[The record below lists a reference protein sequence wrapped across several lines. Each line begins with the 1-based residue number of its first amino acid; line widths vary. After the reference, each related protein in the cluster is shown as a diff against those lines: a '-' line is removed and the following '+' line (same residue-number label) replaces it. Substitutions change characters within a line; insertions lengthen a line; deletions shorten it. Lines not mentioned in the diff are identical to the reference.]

1 MPCPPMSAANLSDY
15 RHLFRPEAIR
25 PKLSG
30 LILPNQVLS
39 CREKLDQWARI
50 ITNRE
55 IERHKETELLPGFL
69 NDIFQGLLGY
79 VGQPADTY
87 TLRREALVKVDGK
100 YADAAIGRFGKGE
113 SINLAAIEGKGPRD
127 PLDQPFAGRKRS
139 AVEQAMQY
147 AVQMRVDW
155 YLVTNLLETRLYHKG
170 HDTHCFERFET
181 LSVAQ
186 NESELKRFYFL
197 LGADRVLDRSGNHL
211 DSLLV
216 ESQKIGREVTNDYYS
231 DYRDLREGIYARLRE
246 ANPGKEPGAVL
257 AATQKMLDRILFI
270 AFCEDRSLLPAEI
283 IAKAYSHAD
292 LFQPRPIWHNFLG
305 LFRSINQGNPALK
318 ISKFNGGLFAE
329 DPFLDQLVVPDTVCE
344 AFKKIAE
351 YEYGF
356 RDSGQGPMVD
366 VEILGH
372 IFEQSITDLEGL
384 KQSALPVVPD
394 AATPE
399 VAAKPSTKKEGPSK
413 RKKDGAFYTP
423 KFATKAIVGGALEPL
438 LEKRFEQLRKESE
451 AKAPA
456 NVQKVFADP
465 TTYDP
470 QSLTKPQTA
479 ALVGFWEGWLDHLQ
493 TLKIVDPAC
502 GSGAFLMEAFDQ
514 MYAAYNNA
522 QGHLNTLRGP
532 SLFSINRTI
541 LTKNIYGMDI
551 NPEAVEIARLSCWIK
566 TAEPGTELTSLDHNI
581 KQTNSLIFATSP
593 EEGWKASF
601 PEVFAQGG
609 FDVVVAN
616 PPYVR
621 QEWFSNDKPYLQ
633 KHFQAYDGV
642 ADLYVY
648 FYELAL
654 KILKPGGRLGF
665 IVTNKWMK
673 AGYGAPL
680 RKLYADQAWVDLVV
694 DFGHAKEIFP
704 DADVFPCIL
713 IASKPEPDSPAPES
727 ATVCAIPREQLKID
741 DLQVQVKERGFL
753 VPRSTLTGEPWSLEP
768 PGVQALMDKLKRVG
782 IPLKEFIGAQPLYG
796 IKTGFNDA
804 FFIDEITKE
813 NLIAADP
820 KSAELFR
827 PYFRG
832 QDIER
837 WQPEWAGL
845 WMIAMKSS
853 LNHEWPWSRSGNM
866 AEEVFQNTYPA
877 IFSFMKGFE
886 SELKAR
892 KNKTQFWW
900 ELSGNSTWAEFDKPK
915 IVYQDITWCPSFG
928 LDSKKT
934 LANNTVYFLPTAD
947 LWVLGCLNAPIS
959 WAFAWRTAQHGKDE
973 ALRLFTDYL
982 NAFPIPK
989 PSAQQRSRGE
999 SLVQKLISF
1008 TDENQQGKSAF
1019 FDWLR
1024 LEMGIEKPSQRLEAM
1039 EELDAEGFVAEVKK
1053 LRGKN
1058 KLSVADLKRLR
1069 EQHTA
1074 HILPMQT
1081 RAAEVQNWERQ
1092 LSDLVNEAYGLTAEE
1107 VELMWQTAPPRMPGS
1122 RE

>member
-1 MPCPPMSAANLSDY
+1 MSVRNLPDY
-15 RHLFRPEAIR
+15 RHLFRPEVIR
-25 PKLSG
+25 PKISH
-30 LILPNQVLS
+30 LILPKQVH
-39 CREKLDQWARI
+39 EGQGKLDQWARL

-55 IERHKETELLPGFL
+55 IEHHKETELLPGFL
-69 NDIFQGLLGY
+69 QDIFQGLLGY
-79 VGQPADTY
+79 IGQPADNY
-87 TLRREALVKVDGK
+87 SLRREALVKVDGK
-100 YADAAIGRFGKGE
+100 FADAALGRFSKGE
-113 SINLAAIEGKGPRD
+113 SVNLAAIEGKGPRD

-155 YLVTNLLETRLYHKG
+155 YLVTNLIETRLYHKG

-211 DSLLV
+211 DSLLI
-216 ESQKIGREVTNDYYS
+216 ESQKIGREVTNDFYS
-231 DYRDLREGIYARLRE
+231 DYRELREGIYAKLRE

-270 AFCEDRSLLPAEI
+270 TFCEDRSLLPSDI
-283 IAKAYSHAD
+283 IAKSYSHTD

-305 LFRSINQGNPALK
+305 LFRSINQGNPGLK

-329 DPFLDQLVVPDTVCE
+329 DPFLDQLVVPDVVCE
-344 AFKKIAE
+344 SFKKLAD
-351 YEYGF
+351 YDYGF
-356 RDSGQGPMVD
+356 RESGQGPMVD

-384 KQSALPVVPD
+384 KQAALPHPPGD
-394 AATPE
+394 PPQDNSTPT
-399 VAAKPSTKKEGPSK
+399 SSKKEGPSK

-423 KFATKAIVGGALEPL
+423 KFATKAIVGGALVPL
-438 LEKRFEQLRKESE
+438 LRKRYEHFRKGKE
-451 AKAPA
+451 AKAAA
-456 NVQKVFADP
+456 NVQKIFADP

-470 QSLTKPQTA
+470 QSLTKPQTV
-479 ALVGFWEGWLDHLQ
+479 ALVLFWEAWVDHLQ
-493 TLKIVDPAC
+493 TIKIVDPAC

-532 SLFSINRTI
+532 SLFSINRAI

-581 KQTNSLIFATSP
+581 KQSNSLIFKHSP
-593 EEGWKASF
+593 EKGWNEAF
-601 PEVFAQGG
+601 PEVFAEGG

-621 QEWFSNDKPYLQ
+621 QEWFKEDKPYLQ

-680 RKLYADQAWVDLVV
+680 RRLYAEKAWVDLVV
-694 DFGHAKEIFP
+694 DFGHSKEIFP

-713 IASKPEPDSPAPES
+713 IASKPDPEETAPDST
-727 ATVCAIPREQLKID
+727 TVCAIPREQLRID
-741 DLQVQVKERGFL
+741 DLEIQIEELGFQ
-753 VPRSTLTGEPWSLEP
+753 VPRCTLTQEPWSLEP
-768 PGVQALMDKLKRVG
+768 PSVQALMDKLKRVG
-782 IPLKEFIGAQPLYG
+782 VPLKEFVGSPPLYG
-796 IKTGFNDA
+796 IKTGFNEA
-804 FFIDEITKE
+804 FFVDTPTKE
-813 NLIAADP
+813 SLVAADP
-820 KSAELFR
+820 KSEGLFR
-827 PYFRG
+827 RYLRG
-832 QDIER
+832 QDVNR

-845 WMIAMKSS
+845 WMITLKSS
-853 LNHEWPWSRSGNM
+853 TNHDWPWAKEGEG
-866 AEEVFQNTYPA
+866 AEKVFRKTYPS
-877 IFSFMKGFE
+877 IHGFMKQFE
-886 SELKAR
+886 AELKGR
-892 KNKTQFWW
+892 KNKTAHWW
-900 ELSGNSTWAEFDKPK
+900 ELSGNSAWAYFDKPK
-915 IVYQDITWCPSFG
+915 ILYQDITWGPSFC
-928 LDSKKT
+928 LDSIKT

-947 LWVLGCLNAPIS
+947 LWILGCLNSPIS
-959 WAFAWRTAQHGKDE
+959 WSFAWRTAQHGKDE
-973 ALRLFTDYL
+973 ALRLFTEYM
-982 NAFPIPK
+982 NAFPIPR
-989 PSAQQRSRGE
+989 PSNVQRKIGE
-999 SLVQKLISF
+999 TLVQNLISF
-1008 TDENQQGKSAF
+1008 ANEKQEIKKGF
-1019 FDWLR
+1019 LDWLR
-1024 LEMGIEKPSQRLEAM
+1024 IEMKIEKPSQRLEAM
-1039 EELDAEGFVAEVKK
+1039 ENLDPEGFVEEVKK

-1069 EQHTA
+1069 EEHAANIVPIQA
-1074 HILPMQT
+1074 
-1081 RAAEVQNWERQ
+1081 RAAEVQIWERQ
-1092 LSDLVNEAYGLTAEE
+1092 LSDLVNEAYGLTPEE
-1107 VELMWQTAPPRMPGS
+1107 VKLMWQTAPPRMPGG
-1122 RE
+1122 R

>member
-1 MPCPPMSAANLSDY
+1 MSTANLSDY

-39 CREKLDQWARI
+39 AREKLDQWARL

-69 NDIFQGLLGY
+69 NDVFQGLLGY

-231 DYRDLREGIYARLRE
+231 DYRDLREGIYAQLRE

-283 IAKAYSHAD
+283 IAKAYSHSD

-329 DPFLDQLVVPDTVCE
+329 DPFLDQLVVPDAVCE

-394 AATPE
+394 ATTPE
-399 VAAKPSTKKEGPSK
+399 VSVKSPTKKEGPSK

-451 AKAPA
+451 AKAPG

-493 TLKIVDPAC
+493 SLKIVDPAC

-621 QEWFSNDKPYLQ
+621 QEWFKDDKPYLQ

-680 RKLYADQAWVDLVV
+680 RKLYAEQAWVDLVV

-713 IASKPEPDSPAPES
+713 IASKPEPDVPAPDS
-727 ATVCAIPREQLKID
+727 TTVCAIPQGQLRID
-741 DLQVQVKERGFL
+741 DLAVQVKEKGFL
-753 VPRSTLTGEPWSLEP
+753 VPRNTLTQEPWSLEP
-768 PGVQALMDKLKRVG
+768 PGVQALRDKLKRVG
-782 IPLKEFIGAQPLYG
+782 IPLKDFVGSTPLYG

-804 FFIDEITKE
+804 FVVDSPTRDR
-813 NLIAADP
+813 LIAEHSSSTEVL
-820 KSAELFR
+820 KKYL
-827 PYFRG
+827 RG
-832 QDIER
+832 QDVDR
-837 WQPEWAGL
+837 WQSQWAGE
-845 WMIAMKSS
+845 WMIFARRGIEID
-853 LNHEWPWSRSGNM
+853 N
-866 AEEVFQNTYPA
+866 YPA
-877 IFSFMKGFE
+877 IKKHLEHYQAGLE
-886 SELKAR
+886 P
-892 KNKTQFWW
+892 
-900 ELSGNSTWAEFDKPK
+900 KPK
-915 IVYQDITWCPSFG
+915 DWQEGNWPGRKSGSYKWFELQDSVDYWRSLEAPKLVYQD
-928 LDSKKT
+928 
-934 LANNTVYFLPTAD
+934 LATYSCFAFDDDKLYLNNTAYFIPSGD
-947 LWVLGCLNAPIS
+947 LFLLAVLNSPIG
-959 WAFAWRTAQHGKDE
+959 WWFAFREAQHAINE
-973 ALRLFTDYL
+973 TLRLFSTFMET
-982 NAFPIPK
+982 FPIPK
-989 PSAQQRSRGE
+989 P
-999 SLVQKLISF
+999 
-1008 TDENQQGKSAF
+1008 TDEIRRKTEDICKKIIEMTKVNLELGKDLL
-1019 FDWLR
+1019 DWLR

-1039 EELDAEGFVAEVKK
+1039 EELDAEAFVAELKK

-1069 EQHTA
+1069 EEHTA

-1081 RAAEVQNWERQ
+1081 RAAEAQNWERQ
-1092 LSDLVNEAYGLTAEE
+1092 LSDLVNEAYGLTPEE
-1107 VELMWQTAPPRMPGS
+1107 VELMWQTAPPRMPGKQ
-1122 RE
+1122 

>member
-1 MPCPPMSAANLSDY
+1 MSVRNLPDY
-15 RHLFRPEAIR
+15 RHLFRPEVIR
-25 PKLSG
+25 PKISH
-30 LILPNQVLS
+30 LILPKQVH
-39 CREKLDQWARI
+39 EGQGKLDQWARL

-55 IERHKETELLPGFL
+55 IEHHKETELLPGFL
-69 NDIFQGLLGY
+69 QDIFQGLLGY
-79 VGQPADTY
+79 IGQPADNY
-87 TLRREALVKVDGK
+87 SLRREALVKVDGK
-100 YADAAIGRFGKGE
+100 FADAALGRFSKGE
-113 SINLAAIEGKGPRD
+113 SVNLAAIEGKGPRD

-155 YLVTNLLETRLYHKG
+155 YLVTNLIETRLYHKG

-211 DSLLV
+211 DSLLI
-216 ESQKIGREVTNDYYS
+216 ESQKIGREVTNDFYS
-231 DYRDLREGIYARLRE
+231 DYRELREGIYAKLRE

-270 AFCEDRSLLPAEI
+270 TFCEDRSLLPSDI
-283 IAKAYSHAD
+283 IAKSYSHTD

-305 LFRSINQGNPALK
+305 LFRSINQGNPGLK

-329 DPFLDQLVVPDTVCE
+329 DPFLDQLVVPDGVCE
-344 AFKKIAE
+344 SFKKLAD
-351 YEYGF
+351 YDYGF
-356 RDSGQGPMVD
+356 RESGQGPMVD

-384 KQSALPVVPD
+384 KQAALPHPPGD
-394 AATPE
+394 PPQDNSTPT
-399 VAAKPSTKKEGPSK
+399 SSKKEGPSK

-423 KFATKAIVGGALEPL
+423 KFATKAIVGGALVPL
-438 LEKRFEQLRKESE
+438 LRKRYEHFRKGKE
-451 AKAPA
+451 AKAAA
-456 NVQKVFADP
+456 NVQKIFADP

-470 QSLTKPQTA
+470 QSLTKPQTV
-479 ALVGFWEGWLDHLQ
+479 ALVLFWEAWVDHLQ
-493 TLKIVDPAC
+493 TIKIVDPAC

-532 SLFSINRTI
+532 SLFSINRAI

-581 KQTNSLIFATSP
+581 KQSNSLIFKHSP
-593 EEGWKASF
+593 EKGWNEAF
-601 PEVFAQGG
+601 PEIFAEGG

-621 QEWFSNDKPYLQ
+621 QEWFKKDKPYLQ

-680 RKLYADQAWVDLVV
+680 RRLYAEKAWVDLVV
-694 DFGHAKEIFP
+694 DFGHSKEIFP

-713 IASKPEPDSPAPES
+713 IASKPDPEEAAPDST
-727 ATVCAIPREQLKID
+727 TVCAIPRKQLRID
-741 DLQVQVKERGFL
+741 DLEIQIEELGFQ
-753 VPRSTLTGEPWSLEP
+753 VPRCTLTQEPWSLEP

-782 IPLKEFIGAQPLYG
+782 VPLKEFVGSSPLYG
-796 IKTGFNDA
+796 IKTGFNEA
-804 FFIDEITKE
+804 FLVDSLTRDRLVAEH
-813 NLIAADP
+813 P
-820 KSAELFR
+820 SSAEVLKK
-827 PYFRG
+827 YLRG
-832 QDIER
+832 QDVDR
-837 WQPEWAGL
+837 WHSQWEGE
-845 WMIAMKSS
+845 WMIF
-853 LNHEWPWSRSGNM
+853 SRRGI
-866 AEEVFQNTYPA
+866 EIDKYPA
-877 IFSFMKGFE
+877 IKKHLEKFQTGLEPKPKSWTGTHWQGRKAGGYKWFE
-886 SELKAR
+886 LQDSVDYWQKFI
-892 KNKTQFWW
+892 T
-900 ELSGNSTWAEFDKPK
+900 PK
-915 IVYQDITWCPSFG
+915 IVYQVLQTYPRYCYDTDGLFG
-928 LDSKKT
+928 NDKT
-934 LANNTVYFLPTAD
+934 FIIPTAS
-947 LWVLGCLNAPIS
+947 LFLLACLNSPIM
-959 WAFAWRTAQHGKDE
+959 WWRNW
-973 ALRLFTDYL
+973 RVFTHMVNETLSPMGYMIEEI
-982 NAFPIPK
+982 PIPK
-989 PSAQQRSRGE
+989 PSPEVQNKIE
-999 SLVQKLISF
+999 LLVKNLLDSTKVTREAKVCF
-1008 TDENQQGKSAF
+1008 L
-1019 FDWLR
+1019 DWLR
-1024 LEMGIEKPSQRLEAM
+1024 IEMKIEKPSQRLEAM
-1039 EELDAEGFVAEVKK
+1039 ENLDPEGFVEEVKK

-1069 EQHTA
+1069 EEHAANIVPIQA
-1074 HILPMQT
+1074 
-1081 RAAEVQNWERQ
+1081 RAAEVQIWERQ
-1092 LSDLVNEAYGLTAEE
+1092 LSDLVNEAYGLTPEE
-1107 VELMWQTAPPRMPGS
+1107 VKLMWQTAPPRMPG
-1122 RE
+1122 RR